1 MKTGIII
8 LAVVLLVVAGAFWA
22 KRYYNDR
29 YVVSDCCYTQIPK
42 DEVNEDS
49 WLVDKDGVKQA
60 KGKQAKGKS
69 YELMGYNEQGEPCE
83 VYFTKSGSA
92 EDYYAPG
99 TYIKIS
105 MSKTI
110 PLGVEVVEESSVPQ
124 TALEKI
130 QELGPKAD

>member
-1 MKTGIII
+1 MRKKVIL

-22 KRYYNDR
+22 KGYYNDR
-29 YVVSDCCYTQIPK
+29 YVASDCYYTQIPQ

-60 KGKQAKGKS
+60 KGKS
-69 YELMGYNEQGEPCE
+69 YTLTGYNEQGEPCE
-83 VYFTKSGSA
+83 VHFTKSGSA

-99 TYIKIS
+99 TYIKVS

-110 PLGVEVVEESSVPQ
+110 TLGVAVVEESDVPQ

-130 QELGPKAD
+130 QELGTKAD

>member
-1 MKTGIII
+1 MRKKVIL

-22 KRYYNDR
+22 KGYYNDR
-29 YVVSDCCYTQIPK
+29 YVASDCYYTQIPQ

-60 KGKQAKGKS
+60 KGKS
-69 YELMGYNEQGEPCE
+69 YELMGYNEQGEQKE
-83 VYFTKSGSA
+83 VYFTKSGNA

-99 TYIKIS
+99 TYIKVS

-110 PLGVEVVEESSVPQ
+110 TLGVAVVEESDVPQ

-130 QELGPKAD
+130 QELGTKAD

>member
-1 MKTGIII
+1 MKKKIII
-8 LAVVLLVVAGAFWA
+8 LAVALLVVAGAFCA
-22 KRYYNDR
+22 KGYYNDR
-29 YVVSDCCYTQIPK
+29 YVESACYYTQIPV

-49 WLVDKDGVKQA
+49 WLVDEDGVRQTE
-60 KGKQAKGKS
+60 GKS
-69 YELMGYNEQGEPCE
+69 YELMGYNEQGEQHE

-110 PLGVEVVEESSVPQ
+110 TLGVEVVEESSVPQ
-124 TALEKI
+124 TALEKT
-130 QELGPKAD
+130 QEMGTKAD